1 MIPRKAGPA
10 LAAGCTMVL
19 KPASA
24 TPFSALALCELAE
37 RAGVPKGVFSC
48 VTGPSN
54 EIGGELTSNPIVR
67 KLTFTGSTEVG
78 KLLMEQC
85 AATVKKTSMELGGN
99 APFIV
104 FDDADIEMAV
114 KGAIASKYRNAGQTC
129 VCANRILVQDGIYD
143 AFTKRLA
150 ETTGAMKVADG
161 FEPGAVIRPFID
173 MKAVEKGGAHPPH
186 GIKKGDKGVT
196 GRKLLALGGTFF
208 EPTVLT
214 EVSTSNFA
222 IAFLPWWRASSHGK

>member
-1 MIPRKAGPA
+1 
-10 LAAGCTMVL
+10 MVL
-19 KPASA
+19 KPATA

-54 EIGGELTSNPIVR
+54 EIGGELTSNPTVR

-114 KGAIASKYRNAGQTC
+114 
-129 VCANRILVQDGIYD
+129 
-143 AFTKRLA
+143 
-150 ETTGAMKVADG
+150 
-161 FEPGAVIRPFID
+161 
-173 MKAVEKGGAHPPH
+173 
-186 GIKKGDKGVT
+186 
-196 GRKLLALGGTFF
+196 
-208 EPTVLT
+208 
-214 EVSTSNFA
+214 
-222 IAFLPWWRASSHGK
+222 